1 MIYIQSFNSSK
12 RSREMKKSVLNSLMS
27 LSLIFL
33 VGGCATVEKL
43 KDIEDP
49 LKSNDNSSTSST
61 VAEVTT
67 PSKEVNLYFVRPSA
81 LLTAAQV
88 VELYI
93 DDKEIGELSNG
104 SNFETKTM
112 PGNYEIATKVGFSLG
127 LQGVCKFSKD
137 FNLTKESYY
146 FKVDY
151 DIGMLCGEYEINE
164 ISKDEYGD
172 LSAN

>member
-1 MIYIQSFNSSK
+1 VL
-12 RSREMKKSVLNSLMS
+12 KSLIS

-33 VGGCATVEKL
+33 ASCATVEKL

-49 LKSNDNSSTSST
+49 LKNNDASSTTST
-61 VAEVTT
+61 VAELTP

-81 LLTAAQV
+81 ILTAAQV

-93 DDKEIGELSNG
+93 NDKEVGELSNG

-112 PGNYEIATKVGFSLG
+112 SGNYEIATKVGLSLG
-127 LQGVCKFSKD
+127 LGLSLQGVCKFSKD
-137 FNLTKESYY
+137 FNLTNQSYY

-151 DIGMLCGEYEINE
+151 DVGMLCGEYEINE
-164 ISKDEYGD
+164 ISKDEYDD
-172 LSAN
+172 LSAS

>member
-1 MIYIQSFNSSK
+1 
-12 RSREMKKSVLNSLMS
+12 MKKIVSKSLIT

-33 VGGCATVEKL
+33 ASCATVEKL

-49 LKSNDNSSTSST
+49 LKNNDASSTKST
-61 VAEVTT
+61 VAELTP

-81 LLTAAQV
+81 ILTAAQV

-93 DDKEIGELSNG
+93 NDKEVGELSNG

-112 PGNYEIATKVGFSLG
+112 SGNYEIATKVGLSLG

-137 FNLTKESYY
+137 FNLTNESYY

-151 DIGMLCGEYEINE
+151 DVGMLCGEYEINE
-164 ISKDEYGD
+164 ISKDEYDD
-172 LSAN
+172 LSAS